1 MRNKEKRWKAF
12 GGFMLF
18 ALMGTLAC
26 TKKSIPGEV
35 IEEEEQFQNIEE
47 LEAHEPIPYQIPLEE
62 IGKKIEYL
70 EKRARL

>member
-47 LEAHEPIPYQIPLEE
+47 LEAHEPIP
-62 IGKKIEYL
+62 
-70 EKRARL
+70 